1 MNINFSYSGN
11 PEFILIIALTLRWIV
26 QEEKAPDRK
35 LSEWAVDINLLEG
48 TRAVASLTSSVMM
61 TAL

>member
-35 LSEWAVDINLLEG
+35 TD
-48 TRAVASLTSSVMM
+48 
-61 TAL
+61 